1 MTQPDAAASTQ
12 AAKMLSAAT
21 RARMREEPEFSARV
35 YEVVHLLRRV
45 PGTPQNDEVGT
56 AILMAAGMC
65 MFLGDLAAELGDVPL
80 SEALRA
86 AGADQ

>member
-1 MTQPDAAASTQ
+1 MTQPDAADRVQ

-21 RARMREEPEFSARV
+21 RARMREEPEFAVRV
-35 YEVVHLLRRV
+35 YEVVDLLRAV
-45 PGTPQNDEVGT
+45 PGTPQDDAVGV

-65 MFLGDLAAELGDVPL
+65 MFLGDLANELGDVPL